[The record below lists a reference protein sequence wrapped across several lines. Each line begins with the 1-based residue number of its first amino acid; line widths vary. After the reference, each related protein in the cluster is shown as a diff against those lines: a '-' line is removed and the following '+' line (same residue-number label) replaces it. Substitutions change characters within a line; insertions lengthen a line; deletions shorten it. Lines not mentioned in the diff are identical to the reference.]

1 MNSIRRR
8 LIQTF
13 VDAGGDL
20 REDGEVDR
28 FIRYVEATLATLPP
42 KVRVALEATWRA
54 RDAPSYARL
63 AAALS
68 AREGAEVSVTALRQR
83 VSRGL
88 RAMEQSIRQGGWR
101 ALPGRR
107 E

>member
-1 MNSIRRR
+1 MNTIRRR

-20 REDGEVDR
+20 REEGEVDR
-28 FIRYVEATLATLPP
+28 FIRYI
-42 KVRVALEATWRA
+42 EATWRA

-68 AREGAEVSVTALRQR
+68 AREGTEVSVTALRQR